1 VRTAQIMA
9 VVLSILFLAFALV
22 LALAPA
28 GDEQVALMWAGFLV
42 SVCGWL
48 GLWLMIL
55 AEALP
60 SAGEGASRPPRG
72 TLDLPSPVDQPSNVR
87 VLGPDPLREA
97 NETLATLGGTHVPT
111 RVPGEDTRDVET
123 TREL

>member
-1 VRTAQIMA
+1 MA
-9 VVLSILFLAFALV
+9 VVLSILFLVFALV

-60 SAGEGASRPPRG
+60 GVGEGQARATRSAVSE
-72 TLDLPSPVDQPSNVR
+72 PSPVDQPSNVR

-97 NETLATLGGTHVPT
+97 NETMNTLGGAAVPP
-111 RVPGEDTRDVET
+111 RVPGEDLRDVET

>member
-9 VVLSILFLAFALV
+9 VVLSVLFLAFALV

-28 GDEQVALMWAGFLV
+28 GDDQVALMWAAFLI

-60 SAGEGASRPPRG
+60 GVGEGQARATRSAV
-72 TLDLPSPVDQPSNVR
+72 LPTAAQPDSSNVR

-97 NETLATLGGTHVPT
+97 NETMNTLGGASVPV